1 MKKTLL
7 LSLLAGAAMSNVALA
22 DDQGVSRDEVR
33 AMVADM
39 LADADTRSSL
49 LQGGGV
55 AGYDKGFVVRS
66 PDGNYSLKINGL
78 VQFRYVANYRNTEG
92 DAGVFRDV
100 DSSNDTTGDIV
111 RGDDFNGAFQ
121 LRRVNI
127 DFSGNLINSDLTY
140 RVQLQ
145 QSASGKST
153 IDRTSATNPVQRN
166 PSSTGSSI
174 YTTDTWAEYNLGQG
188 FKIRGGQYKVNFLKE
203 ELNSTGNTL
212 AAERGIVNAYLSQ
225 GYSQAVG
232 LSWAINDTLDFYL
245 DFGNGFG
252 TGGTSGTPKD
262 TAEYALTS
270 RINWVI
276 EGSKADLAEYTS
288 RPGSATSAQIGAA
301 AHYQETERGAGTIG
315 PPATPV
321 FPNTKFFAAT
331 ADGQIKGGGFG
342 LFVAGVGQFVDSP
355 IGNTSIYGVTA
366 QGSWRWDEAPEVFV
380 KYDGIYTSNDLFR
393 PENYNFITF
402 GFNNYFAGQAAK
414 LTIDTV
420 VALNATQASINSATG
435 ENGALPGL
443 LNSGTG
449 LNGSGKAGEVAVRAQ
464 FQLLF

>member
-78 VQFRYVANYRNTEG
+78 VQFRHVVNYRNTEG
-92 DAGVFRDV
+92 DAGVFGQV
-100 DSSNDTTGDIV
+100 DSDNLTNGVDQK
-111 RGDDFNGAFQ
+111 GDDFNQAFQ
-121 LRRVNI
+121 LRRTQV

-140 RVQLQ
+140 KIQVQQ
-145 QSASGKST
+145 
-153 IDRTSATNPVQRN
+153 TN
-166 PSSTGSSI
+166 GSSGL
-174 YTTDTWAEYNLGQG
+174 YTTDSWAEYNLGQG
-188 FKIRGGQYKVNFLKE
+188 FKIRGGNYKVNFLKE
-203 ELNSTGNTL
+203 ELNSTGLTL
-212 AAERGIVNAYLSQ
+212 AAERGIVNAYLTQ
-225 GYSQAVG
+225 GYSSAVG
-232 LSWAINDTLDFYL
+232 LSWAIDDTLDFYL

-252 TGGTSGTPKD
+252 TAGASSSSNAKD

-270 RINWVI
+270 RINWII
-276 EGSKADLAEYTS
+276 EGSRADLADYTS
-288 RPGSATSAQIGAA
+288 KPGSSTSAQIGAA
-301 AHYQETERGAGTIG
+301 AHYQESQRGAGSVG
-315 PPATPV
+315 AVPN
-321 FPNTKFFAAT
+321 FPTNKYFAAT
-331 ADGQIKGGGFG
+331 ADGQIEGGGFS
-342 LFVAGVGQFVDSP
+342 LFVAGVGKFEDTTN
-355 IGNTSIYGVTA
+355 GNTSIYGVTA
-366 QGSWRWDEAPEVFV
+366 QGAWRWDEAPEVFV
-380 KYDGIYTSNDLFR
+380 KYDGIYTSNDTYR

-402 GFNNYFAGQAAK
+402 GFNNYFAGHAAK
-414 LTIDTV
+414 LTLDAV
-420 VALNATQASINSATG
+420 VALNATQAPISTAVG
-435 ENGALPGL
+435 EKGALPGL

-464 FQLLF
+464 FQLMF

>member
-22 DDQGVSRDEVR
+22 DDQAVSRDEVR

-78 VQFRYVANYRNTEG
+78 VQFRHVVNYRNTEG
-92 DAGVFRDV
+92 DAGVFGGV
-100 DSSNDTTGDIV
+100 DSNNRTTGIPV
-111 RGDDFNGAFQ
+111 QGDDFNQAFQ
-121 LRRVNI
+121 LRRTQV

-140 RVQLQ
+140 KIQVQQ
-145 QSASGKST
+145 
-153 IDRTSATNPVQRN
+153 TN
-166 PSSTGSSI
+166 GSSGL
-174 YTTDTWAEYNLGQG
+174 YTTDSWAEYNLGQG
-188 FKIRGGQYKVNFLKE
+188 FKIRGGNYKVNFLKE
-203 ELNSTGNTL
+203 ELNSTGLTL
-212 AAERGIVNAYLSQ
+212 AAERGIVNAYLTQ
-225 GYSQAVG
+225 GYSSAVG
-232 LSWAINDTLDFYL
+232 LSWAIDDTLDFYL

-252 TGGTSGTPKD
+252 TAGASSSANTKD

-270 RINWVI
+270 RINWII
-276 EGSKADLAEYTS
+276 EGSRADLADYTS
-288 RPGSATSAQIGAA
+288 RPGSSTSAQIGAA
-301 AHYQETERGAGTIG
+301 AHYQESQRGAGTTGTG
-315 PPATPV
+315 PTARPL

-331 ADGQIKGGGFG
+331 ADGQIEGGGFG

-402 GFNNYFAGQAAK
+402 GFNNYFAGHAAK
-414 LTIDTV
+414 LTLDAV
-420 VALNATQASINSATG
+420 VALNATAAPVGSPGTTTLPNTTG
-435 ENGALPGL
+435 VNGALPGL
-443 LNSGTG
+443 LGAGTG